1 MLNLYIVGGEN
12 YVSKKV
18 KSQLYY
24 DISSF
29 RNTYRISG
37 ENRAETALENE
48 EATTIYKYY
57 PTKKRG

>member
-1 MLNLYIVGGEN
+1 MYQ
-12 YVSKKV
+12 KKI

-24 DISSF
+24 DISSV

-37 ENRAETALENE
+37 ENRAETALESE

>member
-12 YVSKKV
+12 Y
-18 KSQLYY
+18 Y
-24 DISSF
+24 DISSV